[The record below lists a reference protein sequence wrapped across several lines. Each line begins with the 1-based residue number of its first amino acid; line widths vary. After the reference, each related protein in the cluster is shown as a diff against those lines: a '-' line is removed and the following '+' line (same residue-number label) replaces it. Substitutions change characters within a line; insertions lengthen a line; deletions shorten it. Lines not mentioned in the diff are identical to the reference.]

1 MIRRVE
7 KWLNRQNSKEIP
19 LAVVVRQHR
28 TEVGYNQET
37 EELYADIVGYNKKF
51 VISKGID
58 AIYEIYDVFDD
69 VVHNNLHL
77 SNPPKLLWF
86 NEGLVA
92 EMKKQVT
99 LEITVNKVVH
109 TVPNHQNRIF
119 ELFKKYDM
127 KSYYYNNQ
135 SYEQPDEVK
144 NIQDEYYNTPLHD
157 EYYHG
162 LTNQN
167 ENFDGEYEDY
177 IWAGKSIKEIETN
190 PERYNGRWS
199 QDIWRKST
207 VWRIL

>member
-1 MIRRVE
+1 MIRIE
-7 KWLNRQNSKEIP
+7 EWLSQQKEDKIP

-28 TEVGYNQET
+28 AEVNYSQER
-37 EELYADIVGYNKKF
+37 EELYADIDNEK
-51 VISKGID
+51 IIIAKGGE
-58 AIYEIYDVFDD
+58 AIYQIYDVFDN
-69 VVHNNLHL
+69 VAHNILPL

-92 EMKKQVT
+92 KMKKQIT
-99 LEITVNKVVH
+99 LEIKVNKVVH

-119 ELFKKYDM
+119 ELFKKYDT

-135 SYEQPDEVK
+135 SYEQPDEIK
-144 NIQDEYYNTPLHD
+144 NIQDEYYNTPFHD

-199 QDIWRKST
+199 QEIWNKNT